1 MADYSYVL
9 KNILDAIAGIG
20 GGGSSSIST
29 NTSITYGA
37 GAVDEKTQRVAIAT
51 GQLIPAFTL
60 SPINLGVANAATEK
74 ASAGAVYNLKV
85 TNKNASIRY
94 FQIVNKATTPTN
106 SDSALIVDVIAIPAN
121 SIVIID
127 SSYFGATGLV
137 CSTGV
142 SWAFSSTDTTITLAT
157 ASDVI
162 STVGYV

>member
-1 MADYSYVL
+1 MTVQATLSAA
-9 KNILDAIAGIG
+9 LDAEIQARFTGSLAEISASKLNLEDLLDIQQSLAAGSG
-20 GGGSSSIST
+20 LA
-29 NTSITYGA
+29 NAY
-37 GAVDEKTQRVAIAT
+37 
-51 GQLIPAFTL
+51 TL
-60 SPINLGVANAATEK
+60 STINLGAANAATIK
-74 ASAGAVYNLKV
+74 ASAGAVYALKV

-106 SDSALIVDVIAIPAN
+106 SDSALIVDVIAIPPV
-121 SIVIID
+121 SIVIVD
-127 SSYFGATGLV
+127 SSYFGSIGLA